1 MEQEYSF
8 TLTIPLDD
16 LPLAQALLEQTKQK
30 NPRVR
35 ISRKPD
41 SRDSARYYISFPF
54 SSARP
59 DLTFQKWLTPQM
71 QTGWD
76 LYGPM
81 YGRWGLTS

>member
-8 TLTIPLDD
+8 TLT
-16 LPLAQALLEQTKQK
+16 LPLGDLALAQKLLELAKRN

-41 SRDSARYYISFPF
+41 SRESARYYISFPF

-59 DLTFQKWLTPQM
+59 DLAFQEWLTPQM
-71 QTGWD
+71 KEGWD
-76 LYGPM
+76 LYGPT

>member
-8 TLTIPLDD
+8 TLTIPLSD
-16 LPLAQALLEQTKQK
+16 LALAQALLEQAKKTT
-30 NPRVR
+30 PRVR

-59 DLTFQKWLTPQM
+59 DLAFQEWLRPQM
-71 QTGWD
+71 EANWD
-76 LYGPM
+76 LYGPT